1 MILYHHDLSPTPPP
15 WLAGAPNLCH
25 REDPGRGFTYG
36 LGEPFEFGRM
46 PEAGGHPLGDGWSV
60 ALVGDFDPFWLRRNR
75 PGQPVAP
82 CPDVEGRVWAAP
94 IILAA
99 DGSRA
104 FQVKYGK
111 GFRPVLTWEQT
122 QLIEFA
128 NSARAELRAMF
139 ADASKRS
146 ELMPTACAWAARAF
160 SYVNHI
166 TPEAIDALGL
176 LDETSVIGGLVTL
189 CSYAPEVQDAHG

>member
-1 MILYHHDLSPTPPP
+1 
-15 WLAGAPNLCH
+15 
-25 REDPGRGFTYG
+25 
-36 LGEPFEFGRM
+36 
-46 PEAGGHPLGDGWSV
+46 
-60 ALVGDFDPFWLRRNR
+60 
-75 PGQPVAP
+75 
-82 CPDVEGRVWAAP
+82 
-94 IILAA
+94 
-99 DGSRA
+99 
-104 FQVKYGK
+104 
-111 GFRPVLTWEQT
+111 
-122 QLIEFA
+122 
-128 NSARAELRAMF
+128 MF